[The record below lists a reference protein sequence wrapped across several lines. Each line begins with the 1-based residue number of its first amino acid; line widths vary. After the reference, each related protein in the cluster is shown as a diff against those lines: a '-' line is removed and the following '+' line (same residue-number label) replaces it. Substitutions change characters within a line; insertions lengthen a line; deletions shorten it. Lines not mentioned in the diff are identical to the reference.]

1 MKINSVSNHFQE
13 VTLKP
18 VEPKRFA
25 EYVQDKQ
32 KTDAE
37 IKVVLEKIDQEMV
50 ELKSLL
56 SQIAAI
62 RCNKDVS

>member
-1 MKINSVSNHFQE
+1 MKINNMSYHFQD
-13 VTLKP
+13 VTLKA
-18 VEPKRFA
+18 VEPKSFA

-37 IKVVLEKIDQEMV
+37 VKVVLEKIDQEMV
-50 ELKSLL
+50 ELKCLL

>member
-1 MKINSVSNHFQE
+1 MSYHLQD

-18 VEPKRFA
+18 VETKRFA

-32 KTDAE
+32 QTDVEVKA
-37 IKVVLEKIDQEMV
+37 VLEKIDQEMV
-50 ELKSLL
+50 DLKCLL